1 MYAQYKTLFIRP
13 DVRAFVW
20 AGLLARLALPMMGI
34 GIITLLVQWRDSYA
48 LAGAVSATFV
58 LMYALLSPHTS
69 RWVDSKGQRYVLPR
83 VTLLCVSG
91 GGIVVLASWWTLPDT
106 FLFVGAALLGFM
118 PSISAFI
125 RARWTALLSGQPALQ
140 TAYSLETVVDELS
153 FIVGP
158 PLSVGVSVLLFPQ
171 AGVVLALVMLMIGAC
186 ALRRQHATEP
196 AIEGS
201 NQTKQPSVLWSTPA
215 VPLLT
220 LVMVGM
226 GVMVGAV
233 DILSVAFAEQQG
245 QPVAASVVL
254 SAYAVGSCV
263 AGLIF
268 GAHTLTVPLHKL
280 LAWGGVAMAISTI
293 PFMWVSNV
301 VGLGA
306 SVLVAGVCFAP
317 TMIVA
322 MSLVERQLASS
333 QITEGMTWLLAG
345 LNSGVALGASWSGR
359 VVDASGAQAGI
370 TVLWWAAIAVLLLAL
385 IAAMRLREPSKLAC

>member
-1 MYAQYKTLFIRP
+1 MYAQYKTLLIRP

-34 GIITLLVQWRDSYA
+34 GIITLLVQWRESYA

-58 LMYALLSPHTS
+58 LMYAVVSPYTS

-83 VTLLCVSG
+83 ITLLCVSG
-91 GGIVVLASWWTLPDT
+91 GGIVVLASYLELHNA
-106 FLFVGAALLGFM
+106 FLFVGAALLGCM

-140 TAYSLETVVDELS
+140 TAYSLETVADELS

-158 PLSVGVSVLLFPQ
+158 PLSVGVSVVWFPQ
-171 AGVVLALVMLMIGAC
+171 AGVVLALVVLVIGAF
-186 ALRRQHATEP
+186 ALMNQHATEP
-196 AIEGS
+196 AIARP
-201 NQTKQPSVLWSTPA
+201 NQAKPPSVLWSTPA

-220 LVMVGM
+220 LLMIGM

-245 QPVAASVVL
+245 LPAAASLVL
-254 SAYAVGSCV
+254 SAYAVGSCA
-263 AGLIF
+263 AGLVF
-268 GAHTLTVPLHKL
+268 GAHTVAVPLHKL
-280 LAWGGVAMAISTI
+280 LVWGGVAIAISTI
-293 PFMWVSNV
+293 PFIWVSGV
-301 VGLGA
+301 MGLSA
-306 SVLVAGVCFAP
+306 SVFVAGVCFAP

-345 LNSGVALGASWSGR
+345 LNSGVALGASWSGNR
-359 VVDASGAQAGI
+359 VDAAGAQAGI
-370 TVLWWAAIAVLLLAL
+370 PVLWWAALAVLMFAA
-385 IAAMRLREPSKLAC
+385 IAAMQLREPAKTAS